1 LQKGPPENFELTE
14 VMFEDAHVDGTS
26 AVMPGVPREVPADLV
41 DLVEEEGLAPKPP
54 SVNRKH
60 GGC

>member
-1 LQKGPPENFELTE
+1 ME

-41 DLVEEEGLAPKPP
+41 DLLELIIYVAVLAI
-54 SVNRKH
+54 
-60 GGC
+60 